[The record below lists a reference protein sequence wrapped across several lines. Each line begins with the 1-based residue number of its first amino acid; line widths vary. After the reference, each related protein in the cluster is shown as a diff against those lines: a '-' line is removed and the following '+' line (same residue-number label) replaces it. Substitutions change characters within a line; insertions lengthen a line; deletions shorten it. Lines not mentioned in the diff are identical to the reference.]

1 MSSFTPNQSGSQI
14 TEIFE
19 YPTKQI
25 IQYSNDAVYR
35 QSLRELFGMKF
46 QPVILNDK
54 SLDAISMDESNYD
67 EETTKKWLN
76 WISGQTAD
84 CYELNELYKL
94 AAATMISLD
103 RDTGLAVLFSFDY
116 FADFHNLLVVFFKNP
131 GVDLEMFPAYD
142 RLWNRLSKK

>member
-1 MSSFTPNQSGSQI
+1 MSSFKPNSATPFAE
-14 TEIFE
+14 TFE
-19 YPTKQI
+19 YPTNQI
-25 IQYSNDAVYR
+25 IQYSNDTEFR
-35 QSLRELFGMKF
+35 KSLRELFGMKF

-76 WISGQTAD
+76 WISSQTAE

-103 RDTGLAVLFSFDY
+103 RETGLAVLFSFDY

-131 GVDLEMFPAYD
+131 GMDLEMFPAYD

>member
-1 MSSFTPNQSGSQI
+1 MSSLTPNPADSQI

-25 IQYSNDAVYR
+25 IQYNNDAVYR

-46 QPVILNDK
+46 QPVVLNDK

>member
-1 MSSFTPNQSGSQI
+1 MSSLTPE
-14 TEIFE
+14 TPEIMG
-19 YPTKQI
+19 YPTNRV
-25 IQYSNDAVYR
+25 IQYNNDAEFR

-46 QPVILNDK
+46 QPVVLNDK

-76 WISGQTAD
+76 WISSQTTE

-103 RDTGLAVLFSFDY
+103 RETGLAVLFSFDY
-116 FADFHNLLVVFFKNP
+116 FADFHNLLIVFFKNP
-131 GVDLEMFPAYD
+131 GMDLEMFPAYD

>member
-1 MSSFTPNQSGSQI
+1 MSSFKP
-14 TEIFE
+14 EIANLFEDTLE
-19 YPTKQI
+19 YPTNQI
-25 IQYSNDAVYR
+25 IQYSNDFEYR

-46 QPVILNDK
+46 NPFFLKDR

-67 EETTKKWLN
+67 EKSTKMWLD
-76 WISGQTAD
+76 WVSVQTYN

-116 FADFHNLLVVFFKNP
+116 FADFHNLLVIFFKNP
-131 GVDLEMFPAYD
+131 GMDLEMFPAYD